1 MSLKRET
8 NVKRLLLLLALL
20 PATAFSWDEVGHKTV
35 CQIAYEELLPEA
47 RVELDRL
54 LTLDPDF
61 EIFAESCLFADKP
74 EVIRFQDHFINLPR
88 SATAV
93 TTGECPMADSCVLTA
108 IPNDAFVLRDP
119 ESSDAAKLLALKL
132 LGHWVGDIHQPLHV
146 SFMDDRGANSINV
159 DLDMKYANFHGVW
172 DHAIRAH
179 NLGDDYLQI
188 ALHLGRQIS
197 DEQRMAWRYDSP
209 VEWANESFRITIS
222 PTTKYCVQKHGAC
235 WYKEDNMLLDQGEAW
250 RNDSISDDYLQKNG
264 PIIFLRLQQAGVRLA
279 QLLNQSLTN
288 GTNNE

>member
-1 MSLKRET
+1 MRET
-8 NVKRLLLLLALL
+8 SLQLFVLVLALS
-20 PATAFSWDEVGHKTV
+20 PSTTFAWDEVGHKTV
-35 CQIAYEELLPEA
+35 CQIAYEELLSEA

-54 LTLDPDF
+54 IALDPNF
-61 EIFAESCLFADKP
+61 ENFADSCLFADKP

-93 TTGECPMADSCVLTA
+93 TTSECPMADSCVLIA
-108 IPNDAFVLRDP
+108 IPNDALILRDP
-119 ESSDAAKLLALKL
+119 ESSDAEKLIALKL

-179 NLGDDYLQI
+179 NLGDDYSQI
-188 ALHLGRQIS
+188 ALRLRKQIS
-197 DEQRMAWRYDSP
+197 DEQRMAWKYDSP
-209 VEWANESFRITIS
+209 VEWANESYQITIS

-235 WYKEDNMLLDQGEAW
+235 WYKEDNMMLDQGEAW
-250 RNDSISDDYLQKNG
+250 RHDSISDDYLLKNA
-264 PIIFLRLQQAGVRLA
+264 PIISLRLQQAGVRLG